1 MTTETPNRSSGLLE
15 SIKNLSATLLAIG
28 QTRLQL
34 LSNDLEE
41 ERAWLTSMLAW
52 TLIAFFCA
60 SLALILATLLIV
72 IMFWDTYR
80 LTALGIMTGIFMLG
94 AGYAWRVV
102 CNMAR
107 SKPRLF
113 SASIAELSKDREHLA
128 PSID

>member
-41 ERAWLTSMLAW
+41 ERAWLTSMLVW

-60 SLALILATLLIV
+60 SLAVILATLLIV
-72 IMFWDTYR
+72 IVFWDTYR
-80 LTALGIMTGIFMLG
+80 LTALSIMTGIFMLG

>member
-1 MTTETPNRSSGLLE
+1 MTTETPKRSSGLLE

-41 ERAWLTSMLAW
+41 ERAWLTSMLVW
-52 TLIAFFCA
+52 TLIAFLCA
-60 SLALILATLLIV
+60 SLAVILATLLIV

-80 LTALGIMTGIFMLG
+80 LTALGTMTGIFMLG

>member
-41 ERAWLTSMLAW
+41 ERAWLTSMLVW